1 MKRTPLKRYDTERRW
16 TFVMPVSIWLSCS
29 FLIYRTSIVVLWE
42 KHSNELQCHR
52 KVQPQFQFFIKCHLS
67 TPYTSIWILYATYKM
82 GTKFVEKCKNWK
94 HIKWRMKCD
103 QTQYKI
109 ALLAF
114 HLKIWKSGKIEKN
127 EHTQS
132 HDNKYRLLFECLPTK
147 SSDTCKWQ

>member
-1 MKRTPLKRYDTERRW
+1 MLKAYFNICHIFFLHFFFRLPTSCSLIDPIIPMKRTPLKRYDTERRW
-16 TFVMPVSIWLSCS
+16 TFVMSVSIWLSCS

-114 HLKIWKSGKIEKN
+114 HLKI
-127 EHTQS
+127 
-132 HDNKYRLLFECLPTK
+132 
-147 SSDTCKWQ
+147 